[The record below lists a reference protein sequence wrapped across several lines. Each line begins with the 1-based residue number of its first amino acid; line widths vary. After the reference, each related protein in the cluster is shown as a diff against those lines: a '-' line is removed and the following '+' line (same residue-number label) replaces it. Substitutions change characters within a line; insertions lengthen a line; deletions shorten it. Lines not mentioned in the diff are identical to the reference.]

1 MTGEI
6 LGWLIFLYI
15 FGLIPTFGIVF
26 LTMWITGATPFDY
39 APVMIELN
47 EQQKRKLYL
56 RFVLVATI
64 IGIIAYRLR
73 YGSGL
78 WEILFS

>member
-1 MTGEI
+1 
-6 LGWLIFLYI
+6 
-15 FGLIPTFGIVF
+15 
-26 LTMWITGATPFDY
+26 
-39 APVMIELN
+39 MIELN